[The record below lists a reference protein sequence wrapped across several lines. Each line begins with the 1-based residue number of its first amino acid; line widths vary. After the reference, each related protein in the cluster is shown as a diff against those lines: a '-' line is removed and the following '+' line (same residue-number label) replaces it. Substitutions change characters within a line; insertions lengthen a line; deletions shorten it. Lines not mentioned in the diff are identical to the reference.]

1 MIPKITNRN
10 EEWRCHIPLKNKY
23 YLHMKLKSNI
33 DKLGTIG
40 LFITA
45 LFSPCC
51 FPLFAFG
58 ASALGLGSFEL
69 FGGWT
74 MWVFLLM
81 VIISITGLII
91 SYFKHY
97 CMYPLLIAVP
107 STISICYSFLI
118 NSNSFLIYIGMLG
131 ILIATGVNYYRNK
144 LHRNC
149 ESCTIYEGKT
159 VELKST
165 LTCPKCGC
173 KKEEI
178 MPTDACQFFYECDK
192 CKTILKPLEG
202 DCCVYCSYGSVK
214 CPPIQAGE
222 NCC

>member
-1 MIPKITNRN
+1 
-10 EEWRCHIPLKNKY
+10 
-23 YLHMKLKSNI
+23 MKLKSNI
-33 DKLGTIG
+33 DKLGTLG
-40 LFITA
+40 LFVTA

-74 MWVFLLM
+74 MWVFQVM
-81 VIISITGLII
+81 VIVSIIGFYI
-91 SYFKHY
+91 SYQKHK
-97 CMYPLLIAVP
+97 CLYPLLIAIP
-107 STISICYSFLI
+107 SAGLI
-118 NSNSFLIYIGMLG
+118 FYVFFANSNASLMYLGMFG

-144 LHRNC
+144 LHGNC
-149 ESCTIYEGKT
+149 KTCTTYEGKA

-165 LTCPKCGC
+165 LTCPNCGY
-173 KKEEI
+173 KKDEI
-178 MPTDACQFFYECDK
+178 MPTDACQFFYECEK

-214 CPPIQAGE
+214 CPPIQVGD